1 MEAMEKKIN
10 LSKLN
15 EKLETLTGFD
25 LEAAEMEERA
35 AGNMTPD
42 VSFSKRYQSRLAAK
56 ALGCAHDEIQSLKG
70 NEYTLATTMVSN
82 FLFGALAGEAKARQ
96 NNIEKSQ

>member
-1 MEAMEKKIN
+1 MAEEKKID
-10 LSKLN
+10 LSQLN

-25 LEAAEMEERA
+25 LEAAELEERA
-35 AGNMTPD
+35 SGNMIPD

-56 ALGCAHDEIQSLKG
+56 ALGCAHDDIQSLKG

-82 FLFGALAGEAKARQ
+82 FLFGTLAGAAEARQ
-96 NNIEKSQ
+96 SNTGK

>member
-1 MEAMEKKIN
+1 MAEDKKID

-15 EKLETLTGFD
+15 EKLEMLTGFD
-25 LEAAEMEERA
+25 LEAAELEERA
-35 AGNMTPD
+35 AGNMIPD
-42 VSFSKRYQSRLAAK
+42 VSFSKRYQSRLAAR

-82 FLFGALAGEAKARQ
+82 FLFGTLAGEAKVRQ
-96 NNIEKSQ
+96 TNTGK

>member
-1 MEAMEKKIN
+1 M
-10 LSKLN
+10 
-15 EKLETLTGFD
+15 G
-25 LEAAEMEERA
+25 
-35 AGNMTPD
+35 P
-42 VSFSKRYQSRLAAK
+42 RLAAK